1 VKFYLISL
9 GCAKN
14 LVDSETLAGRMT
26 RSGFTRSDS
35 LEKAT
40 LVILNTCAFIQ
51 PAKEEAI
58 EEILKLAEWKKRRT
72 GRKILV
78 CGCLPERYR
87 EQIVQQF
94 PEVDFWAGVHDQASI
109 PAMFKKENK
118 KLGGAPFREAPRSYE
133 EGGLREVSS
142 PPHWAYLKIAE
153 GCDHRCTFCV
163 IPAIRGKYRSRRPED
178 ILDEARQLALRGAKE
193 LNLIAQ
199 DTTAYGKDLPGK
211 PALSEL
217 LKQLCRLPKLKWIRV
232 LYAHPQG
239 LSEDLLDV
247 MAGEKKICRY
257 LDLPL
262 QHADSSILRRMG
274 RTGNGREFLLLLKRL
289 RKRLPG
295 ITVRTSFIVG
305 FPGEGEKEFQNLLE
319 FVEEARFDKV
329 GAFAYSREEGT
340 PSERLLPR
348 VHHATRE
355 RRLRVLMEKQQSI
368 SLEKNLSLIGSTLP
382 VLVEGLFDGKLTNL
396 PGAGHQGSSL
406 WVGRSCRD
414 APEVDGCVFF
424 TSRDAL
430 RGDIL
435 NVKIT
440 GAEPYD
446 LTGEIF
452 DADAKA

>member
-1 VKFYLISL
+1 MKFYLISL

-14 LVDSETLAGRMT
+14 LVDSETLVSRMT

-35 LEKAT
+35 LPKAT
-40 LVILNTCAFIQ
+40 LAILNTCAFIQ

-58 EEILKLAEWKKRRT
+58 GKILELAEWKQGRT

-78 CGCLPERYR
+78 LGCLPERYR
-87 EQIVQQF
+87 EQIVKQF
-94 PEVDFWAGVHDQASI
+94 PEVDFWAGAHDQASI
-109 PAMFKKENK
+109 PAMIIAANRKRA
-118 KLGGAPFREAPRSYE
+118 GALFREAPRSYE

-199 DTTAYGKDLPGK
+199 DTTAYGKDLSGK
-211 PALSEL
+211 SDLPEL
-217 LKQLCRLPKLKWIRV
+217 LKQLCRLPKIQWIRV

-239 LSEDLLDV
+239 LSEDLLKV
-247 MAGEKKICRY
+247 MAGEEKICRY
-257 LDLPL
+257 LDLPF
-262 QHADSSILRRMG
+262 QHADASILRRMG
-274 RTGNGREFLLLLKRL
+274 RTGNSREFLLLLKRL

-305 FPGEGEKEFQNLLE
+305 FPGEGEREFKNLLE
-319 FVEEARFDKV
+319 FMEEARFDRV

-340 PSERLLPR
+340 PAEKLLPR

-355 RRLRVLMEKQQSI
+355 RRLRILMEKQQNISI
-368 SLEKNLSLIGSTLP
+368 KKNLSLIGSTLP
-382 VLVEGLFDGKLTNL
+382 VLVEGRFDRKLPNL
-396 PGAGHQGSSL
+396 PGAGRKGPSL
-406 WVGRSCRD
+406 WMGRSCRD

-424 TSRDAL
+424 TSKEAL

-446 LTGEIF
+446 LTGEIQ
-452 DADAKA
+452 DAKAKA